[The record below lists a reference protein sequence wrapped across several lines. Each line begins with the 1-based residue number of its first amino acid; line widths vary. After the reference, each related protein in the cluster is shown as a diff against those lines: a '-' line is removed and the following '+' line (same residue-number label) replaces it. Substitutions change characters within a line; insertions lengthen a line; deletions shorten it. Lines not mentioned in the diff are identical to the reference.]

1 MHLSDH
7 DRHLANIYIYNDHQ
21 QKAHFI
27 INAVILIQCSTVH
40 IMAEEASQSQPN
52 GAHPHHRAQK
62 ELTSSSASEGKFG
75 DDLNDQQKEE
85 EGIRTWT
92 SGNLLC
98 NFVQCTIVIGYL
110 KIFKLFMFSN
120 K

>member
-1 MHLSDH
+1 
-7 DRHLANIYIYNDHQ
+7 
-21 QKAHFI
+21 
-27 INAVILIQCSTVH
+27 
-40 IMAEEASQSQPN
+40 MAEEASQSQPN

-62 ELTSSSASEGKFG
+62 ELTKKKTSSSASEGKFG
-75 DDLNDQQKEE
+75 DGLNDQQKEE

-92 SGNLLC
+92 SVNFLC

-110 KIFKLFMFSN
+110 KIFKIFMFSN

>member
-1 MHLSDH
+1 
-7 DRHLANIYIYNDHQ
+7 
-21 QKAHFI
+21 
-27 INAVILIQCSTVH
+27 
-40 IMAEEASQSQPN
+40 MAEEASQSQPN

-110 KIFKLFMFSN
+110 
-120 K
+120 